1 MKLVSIEIK
10 VDSESRRVV
19 KFHDGLNLVTN
30 RRGVGRSG
38 NSVGKSTLSR
48 VFDFLF
54 LGSIDSIYIDEE
66 FKRPNQEIEELFIAH
81 NVVAELAFIGVDGK
95 LHQLERNFSIG
106 DKNSRYIFD
115 GVVVDA
121 KEYESNIQKYC
132 FDIFTRRPTVRSVA
146 AKFVRNDSHRMLNTT
161 HFLDVR
167 AAGKEYGELYLYLFG
182 FKNTELL
189 TQKRDASNTVGRRK
203 RHSQALNALVKEQ
216 KPATELGNIR
226 NLAIK
231 LEDELLRF
239 EYSPEYS
246 NPVSLLQ
253 EIQTTEDDALSRLL
267 AVDRKLLN
275 IRKTVEFLESEDGGY
290 LGAELRAIY
299 QYAGVNVDGAIKD
312 LESVVSL
319 HENLVGR
326 KKQFL
331 ELGLSGLMEEKDDYD
346 DLLRQLQDRKLKVF
360 SDMRSAESIANIT
373 EKLRELGKVK
383 VELGKLEGLILQQGK
398 AKDELAMAEQ
408 ILLSIIDEIVKE
420 LNTVYDF
427 EKILDSEF
435 KKMTRVIHG
444 EEYGVAFDFDEK
456 SGTSSVVIEN
466 EVTNPEGGKKKA
478 EVIAFDFAYI
488 NAVNSS
494 GIKRPKFVFH
504 DSIEDIDQKQIE
516 EIFVL
521 SRKLPG
527 QQVISMLS
535 DKFSDEMYREY
546 GQDVVLYLDEADRF
560 FKI

>member
-1 MKLVSIEIK
+1 MKLISIEIK
-10 VDSESRRVV
+10 VDGESRRIVR
-19 KFHDGLNLVTN
+19 FHDGLNLVTN

-66 FKRPNQEIEELFIAH
+66 FKRPNQEIEGLFIAH
-81 NVVAELAFIGVDGK
+81 YVVAELAFLGVDGK

-106 DKNSRYIFD
+106 DKNSRFIFD
-115 GVVVDA
+115 GRVVDA
-121 KEYESNIQKYC
+121 KEYESSIQKYC

-182 FKNTELL
+182 FQNTELL

-203 RHSQALNALVKEQ
+203 RQSQALNALVKEQ
-216 KPATELGNIR
+216 KPTTEIGNIKR
-226 NLAIK
+226 LAVK
-231 LEDELLRF
+231 LEDELLKF
-239 EYSPEYS
+239 DYSPEYS
-246 NPVSLLQ
+246 NPVELLQ
-253 EIQTTEDDALSRLL
+253 EIQKTEDDALSRLL

-275 IRKTVEFLESEDGGY
+275 IAKTVEILEAEEGGY
-290 LGAELRAIY
+290 LGSELRAIY
-299 QYAGVNVDGAIKD
+299 QYAGVNVDSAIRD
-312 LESVVSL
+312 LESVVGL
-319 HENLVGR
+319 HETLVGR

-331 ELGLSGLMEEKDDYD
+331 EIGLSGLINEKDDYS
-346 DLLRQLQDRKLKVF
+346 DLLKSLQERKLRVF
-360 SDMRSAESIANIT
+360 SDMRSADSIASIT

-383 VELGKLEGLILQQGK
+383 VELGKLEGLMLQQGK
-398 AKDELAMAEQ
+398 AKTELVLAEE
-408 ILLSIIDEIVKE
+408 LLSSVVEEIVKE
-420 LNTVYDF
+420 LKTVYEF
-427 EKILDSEF
+427 EKVLDLEF
-435 KKMTRVIHG
+435 KAITRVVHG
-444 EEYGVAFDFDEK
+444 EEYGVGFEFDAA

-488 NAVNSS
+488 KAVNLL

-504 DSIEDIDQKQIE
+504 DSIEDIDQKQVE

-521 SRKLPG
+521 SKTLPG
-527 QQVISMLS
+527 QQILSMLS
-535 DKFSDEMYREY
+535 DKFSDEVYKKYER
-546 GQDVVLYLDEADRF
+546 DVILYLDDGDRF